1 MKKLFSLILVLGLL
15 WGGNA
20 YAGLLDMFSKD
31 HKYCGDAAR
40 SISKNKD
47 TQETWYKECRLQLD
61 LLGKFEWKMLYLKN
75 DYFK

>member
-1 MKKLFSLILVLGLL
+1 MKKLLGIIVLGLL
-15 WGGNA
+15 WSGNA
-20 YAGLLDMFSKD
+20 YAGLLDIFSKD

-61 LLGKFEWKMLYLKN
+61 LLGEFNWKMVFLN
-75 DYFK
+75 DNN